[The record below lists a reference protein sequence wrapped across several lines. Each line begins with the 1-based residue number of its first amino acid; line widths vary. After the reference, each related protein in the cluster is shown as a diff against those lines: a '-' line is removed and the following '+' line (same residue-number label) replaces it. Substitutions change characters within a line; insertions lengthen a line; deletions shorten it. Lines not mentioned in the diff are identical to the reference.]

1 MLHDFS
7 QLKQS
12 AYLLKTL
19 GNVHRLQIITHLL
32 DGEKNV
38 THINAA
44 VHVSQPALSQHLA
57 RLRSAGILGSRRDQ
71 RQIYY
76 YVVNHHVAT
85 LLALLAQ
92 MGVAGENKKV
102 AKQA

>member
-1 MLHDFS
+1 MHDSS
-7 QLKQS
+7 QLKKS

-32 DGEKNV
+32 AGEKNV

-44 VHVSQPALSQHLA
+44 VDVSQPALSQHLA

-76 YVVNHHVAT
+76 FVVNDHVAA
-85 LLALLAQ
+85 LLALIAQ
-92 MGVAGENKKV
+92 MGTVVDSKDARKH
-102 AKQA
+102 A